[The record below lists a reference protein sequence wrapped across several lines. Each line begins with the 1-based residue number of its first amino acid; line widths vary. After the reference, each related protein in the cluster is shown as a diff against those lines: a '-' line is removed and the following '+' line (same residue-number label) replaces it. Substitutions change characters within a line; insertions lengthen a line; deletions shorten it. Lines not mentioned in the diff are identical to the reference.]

1 MSLYVARE
9 GRSEGPLTEAEVAG
23 RLRTGAFSGGDLAWR
38 EGMADWVPLRTL
50 FPVGKENPVF
60 PKTSPSPFHEVPS
73 PFSQHGASIPA
84 PGASAPVS
92 LPKPPPGKIPGGIPV
107 IQPRPAGVSFGAR
120 AFPGSE
126 TASAPAPA
134 PVAVPVSVSVS
145 AEASPLD
152 ALREELRREQEK
164 VAALEKKAA
173 ALEERVRR
181 AAALL
186 SGHDAAGL

>member
-84 PGASAPVS
+84 PGTSAPVS
-92 LPKPPPGKIPGGIPV
+92 LPKPPPGKIPGGIPA

-120 AFPGSE
+120 AFPGPEAVS
-126 TASAPAPA
+126 TPAPAPA
-134 PVAVPVSVSVS
+134 AVAVPAL
-145 AEASPLD
+145 AEDSPLD

>member
-1 MSLYVARE
+1 MSLYVARD

-23 RLRTGAFSGGDLAWR
+23 RLRTGAFAGGDLAWR
-38 EGMADWVPLRTL
+38 EGMADWVALRTL

-60 PKTSPSPFHEVPS
+60 PQSSPSPFHEVPS
-73 PFSQHGASIPA
+73 PFSQQGASIPA
-84 PGASAPVS
+84 PAPAGPSAVS
-92 LPKPPPGKIPGGIPV
+92 LPKPPPGKVPGGIPV

-120 AFPGSE
+120 AFPGPE
-126 TASAPAPA
+126 AGSAPAPVPA
-134 PVAVPVSVSVS
+134 PIPVP

-152 ALREELRREQEK
+152 ALREELRREKEK
-164 VAALEKKAA
+164 VAALEAKAA

-186 SGHDAAGL
+186 SGHEAAGL